1 MFQSRK
7 YRSKKVNLTALV
19 LLQFAVSMLANAELK
34 NQDDPWGY
42 WEAADKGAIA
52 EIYPCNQDRQSLC
65 AKLLWIKDDPD
76 GTLLDSNNTDAQL
89 QQRKLTGLVFVD
101 GVAFKKAGK
110 WSGGSIYDPKSGKS
124 YKAKVELKSADK
136 IHLGG
141 CIAFL
146 CDSETWSRTSKPF
159 LSKE

>member
-1 MFQSRK
+1 MYIKSRDCVTGLCLK
-7 YRSKKVNLTALV
+7 TSAV
-19 LLQFAVSMLANAELK
+19 LIGVASSFASSLSLAAT
-34 NQDDPWGY
+34 DPWGY

-76 GTLLDSNNTDAQL
+76 GTLLDSNNTDALL

-136 IHLGG
+136 IKLGG

-146 CDSETWSRTSKPF
+146 CDSETWSRTSKP
-159 LSKE
+159 LQTKE